1 MNCKGAKAYEKA
13 EDPLWVLE
21 NNIPLDYQYYLD
33 QQLRQ
38 PLIRI
43 FKPLMKDPT
52 TLFGNIS
59 LTASNSLIDN
69 SWRAHEMCV
78 YTYT

>member
-1 MNCKGAKAYEKA
+1 MSFDTISVGAKAYEKA

-52 TLFGNIS
+52 TLFGKP
-59 LTASNSLIDN
+59 LT
-69 SWRAHEMCV
+69 H
-78 YTYT
+78 Y